1 MKRRE
6 FIAGLGSAAAWPFL
20 VQAQQSDRLR
30 RVAVLM
36 SGAADETEYQVYLS
50 AFIRA
55 LGELGWIEGRTAQV
69 AVRWNTGDAGLA
81 RIYAAQL
88 IGLMPEVIL
97 AVSTTNLMAIR
108 QATNSVPVVFLQIS
122 DPVAQGFV
130 ANMSKPGG
138 NLTGFSAYEFSI
150 GGKWLALL
158 KEVAP
163 RVDRVAVL
171 INPDTSPQFK
181 FFTRVIEEAAP
192 TLGMQT
198 AAMPIRTSADIEPAL
213 ANFARRPNSGLIL
226 PTDSFT
232 RLHQSMILDLAVQF
246 HLPSIGAE
254 ENFAKDGGLMEYAI
268 SVNTVGQFRQAADYV
283 DRILKGAKPSDLPV
297 QSPTKYRLLLNLKTA
312 KALDLTIPETLL
324 ATADEVIQ

>member
-6 FIAGLGSAAAWPFL
+6 FIAGLAGAAAWPFP
-20 VQAQQSDRLR
+20 VRAQQSDRLR
-30 RVAVLM
+30 RVGILM
-36 SGAADETEYQVYLS
+36 SGTADETEYQVYLS

-55 LGELGWIEGRTAQV
+55 LDELGWIEGRTLRL
-69 AVRWNTGDAGLA
+69 AVRWSTGDAGLA
-81 RIYAAQL
+81 GIYAAQL

-97 AVSTTNLMAIR
+97 AVSTTNLIAIR

-130 ANMSKPGG
+130 ANVSKPGG

-181 FFTRVIEEAAP
+181 FSCV
-192 TLGMQT
+192 
-198 AAMPIRTSADIEPAL
+198 
-213 ANFARRPNSGLIL
+213 
-226 PTDSFT
+226 
-232 RLHQSMILDLAVQF
+232 
-246 HLPSIGAE
+246 
-254 ENFAKDGGLMEYAI
+254 
-268 SVNTVGQFRQAADYV
+268 
-283 DRILKGAKPSDLPV
+283 
-297 QSPTKYRLLLNLKTA
+297 
-312 KALDLTIPETLL
+312 
-324 ATADEVIQ
+324 